1 MTFVNPSELIMISF
15 VKKNLIMLCFVVL
28 TGCGSGFDG
37 NTIFSKLNLDNIYN
51 RLNFRPLKRPGRP
64 IYLTT
69 VINGKKRVTG
79 NLNDLKVLD
88 ALPTAN
94 GNSEW
99 RCLSE
104 ALYFESRGEPVE
116 GQIAVAEVILN
127 RVDSKKFPKSV
138 CRVVSQTTGR
148 RHKCQF
154 SYNCDGLLEVFP
166 DKIAYQR
173 VSKIARL
180 MLDGSSR
187 DITKGATFYHSK
199 KVDPFWRTSVAR
211 TTNIGSHIFY
221 RFKS

>member
-1 MTFVNPSELIMISF
+1 MTFVNPSELIMFSF
-15 VKKNLIMLCFVVL
+15 VKKNLIILCFVVL

-37 NTIFSKLNLDNIYN
+37 NTIFSKLNLDNISN
-51 RLNFRPLKRPGRP
+51 HFNFLPLKRPGSA
-64 IYLTT
+64 IYLVT
-69 VINGKKRVTG
+69 VINGKKKVTG

-88 ALPTAN
+88 SLPMAN

-127 RVDSKKFPKSV
+127 RVDSKKFPNSV
-138 CRVVSQTTGR
+138 CRVVGQTRGKL
-148 RHKCQF
+148 HKCQF

-180 MLDGSSR
+180 MLDGSAR
-187 DITKGATFYHSK
+187 DFTKGATFYHSK

>member
-1 MTFVNPSELIMISF
+1 MTFVNPSELIMFSF
-15 VKKNLIMLCFVVL
+15 VKKNLIILCFVAL

-37 NTIFSKLNLDNIYN
+37 NTIFSKLNLDNISN
-51 RLNFRPLKRPGRP
+51 HFNFLPLKRPGSA
-64 IYLTT
+64 IYLVT
-69 VINGKKRVTG
+69 VINGKKKVTG

-88 ALPTAN
+88 SLPMAN

-127 RVDSKKFPKSV
+127 RVDSKKFPNSV
-138 CRVVSQTTGR
+138 CRVVGQTRGKL
-148 RHKCQF
+148 HKCQF

-180 MLDGSSR
+180 MLDGSAR
-187 DITKGATFYHSK
+187 DFTKGATFYHSK

>member
-15 VKKNLIMLCFVVL
+15 IKKNLIILCFVVL

-37 NTIFSKLNLDNIYN
+37 NTIFSKLNLDNISDHF
-51 RLNFRPLKRPGRP
+51 NFLPLKRPESA
-64 IYLTT
+64 IYLVT
-69 VINGKKRVTG
+69 VINGKKKVTG

-88 ALPTAN
+88 SLPMAN

-127 RVDSKKFPKSV
+127 RVDSKKFPNTV
-138 CRVVSQTTGR
+138 CRVVGQTRGKL
-148 RHKCQF
+148 HKCQF

-173 VSKIARL
+173 VSKIASL
-180 MLDGSSR
+180 MLDGSAR
-187 DITKGATFYHSK
+187 DFTKGATFYHSK
-199 KVDPFWRTSVAR
+199 EVDPFWRTSVAR

>member
-15 VKKNLIMLCFVVL
+15 VKKNLIILCFVVL
-28 TGCGSGFDG
+28 TGCGSGSDG
-37 NTIFSKLNLDNIYN
+37 NTVFSKLNLVNISN
-51 RLNFRPLKRPGRP
+51 HFNFLPLKRPGSA
-64 IYLTT
+64 IYLVT
-69 VINGKKRVTG
+69 VINGKKKVTG

-88 ALPTAN
+88 SLPMAN

-127 RVDSKKFPKSV
+127 RVDSKKFPNSV
-138 CRVVSQTTGR
+138 CRVVGQTRGKL
-148 RHKCQF
+148 HKCQF

-180 MLDGSSR
+180 MLDGSAR
-187 DITKGATFYHSK
+187 DFTKGATFYHSK